1 MTRGAGLALALVA
14 LALAAAP
21 GCLGFRRL
29 DVDQVRALLRAF
41 DCHDG
46 APAKLLV
53 DPHCQQ
59 GICGVTCAPDRWTG
73 PGR

>member
-1 MTRGAGLALALVA
+1 VTART
-14 LALAAAP
+14 AAAILCAAATAAC
-21 GCLGFRRL
+21 GGFRHL
-29 DVDQVRALLRAF
+29 DVDQVRALVRAW

-46 APAKLLV
+46 APARLLV

-59 GICGVTCAPDRWTG
+59 GICGVTCAPDRWTA

>member
-1 MTRGAGLALALVA
+1 MTRAGAAGLVA
-14 LALAAAP
+14 LLELAAAAACV
-21 GCLGFRRL
+21 GCHRL
-29 DVDQVRALLRAF
+29 DVDQVRTLVRAF

-46 APAKLLV
+46 SPARILV

-59 GICGVTCAPDRWTG
+59 GICGVTCAPDRWAA